1 MKKANL
7 LLTLLAVCVAVFIG
21 GCSMEPKGF
30 VQDSRPGL
38 TTYGSH
44 ARTYRTVNLNTQMAW
59 EDWDHFWM
67 FEKPSRANL
76 LRVR

>member
-7 LLTLLAVCVAVFIG
+7 LLMLLVLCVVFVG

-30 VQDSRPGL
+30 VKDTRPGR
-38 TTYGSH
+38 TNYDAH
-44 ARTYRTVNLNTQMAW
+44 ARIYRSWKLDNQMMW

-67 FEKPSRANL
+67 VEKPNRTDW